1 MDWDVL
7 GVIGLICLIAVIL
20 IVEFAIVWI
29 VAGLIA
35 SMLGLTGLYWW
46 CVAIVVFL
54 FINAVFGA
62 LNRIG
67 GYNK

>member
-7 GVIGLICLIAVIL
+7 GVIGLICLIIVIL
-20 IVEFAIVWI
+20 VVEFAIVWI

-35 SMLGLTGLYWW
+35 SYFALTGLNWW
-46 CVAIVVFL
+46 CVAILIFL
-54 FINAVFGA
+54 LINAVFGA
-62 LNRIG
+62 LNRVG